1 MKRSKVAVLKTKPD
15 SVLEDYSKLM
25 RLLDYSSFLSKDID
39 IILKLNLSWTKY
51 FPGCSSSPWQ
61 LEGVLKTLLE
71 DGYSKDKILPVEN
84 KTVVTDPIKGALNNK
99 WLSVLKN
106 YGLQF
111 IPLPTVKWI
120 RYNFK
125 SKLLKLN
132 EIFPEG
138 FEIPEMFIGK
148 NIIHLPTV
156 KTHGHSIT
164 TGSIKNAFG
173 GLLKEVRHYCHKYIH
188 EVLVDLMMIQKEIH
202 PNIFTV
208 MDGTVCGDGAGPR
221 TMIPRI
227 KNYIL
232 ASFDPV
238 AIDAVSAK
246 MMGFEPLEIPY
257 IRMCH
262 DMGLGVGDIEEIEIV
277 GEDISNVNFGFK
289 TKRSLIILGDQLV
302 RKGPLNFL
310 EKPLLHSPLMILPTM
325 ASNIYHDYI
334 WYPIIGKRRIK
345 SFMKT
350 EWGNLFKRY

>member
-1 MKRSKVAVLKTKPD
+1 MKRSKVVVLKTKPE
-15 SVLEDYSKLM
+15 SVLEDYSRLM
-25 RLLDYSSFLSKDID
+25 KLLDYSSFLSKDID
-39 IILKLNLSWTKY
+39 IIIKLNLSWTKY

-71 DGYSKDKILPVEN
+71 DGYYKDKLFPVEN
-84 KTVVTDPIKGALNNK
+84 KTVVTNPIKGALNNK
-99 WLSVLKN
+99 WLPILER
-106 YGLQF
+106 YGLKF
-111 IPLPTVKWI
+111 IPLPTTKWI

-125 SKLLKLN
+125 SKLLRLN
-132 EIFPEG
+132 EIFPDG

-148 NIIHLPTV
+148 NIIHLPTI

-188 EVLVDLMMIQKEIH
+188 EVLVDLMIIQKEIH
-202 PNIFTV
+202 PNILTV

-238 AIDAVSAK
+238 AIDTVSAK

-257 IRMCH
+257 IKMCH
-262 DMGLGVGDIEEIEIV
+262 EMGLGIGDVKEIEIV
-277 GEDISNVNFGFK
+277 GEDISNVNFGFRV
-289 TKRSLIILGDQLV
+289 KRSPIILGDQLV

-310 EKPLLHSPLMILPTM
+310 EKILLYSPLMVLPIM

-334 WYPIIGKRRIK
+334 WYPTIGRLRIK
-345 SFMKT
+345 SFMET
-350 EWGNLFKRY
+350 EWGDLFKKY